1 MRLIAAIAIVL
12 ASVLPVLGQ
21 DTQSAGRAQ
30 SEAFLAGDIAGVWED
45 MAPPMQEAFGTIEGL
60 QQFRDTLT
68 RDFGEEV
75 EVMSEQVQPGEGV
88 EAYLRMSRWSK
99 IEPPL
104 LMQWVFDPQQKIV
117 GFLVQPMPVLAESR
131 FLEYETQAELHLP
144 FTGEWFVVW
153 GGRTLEQ
160 NYHAADRAQRFA
172 MDVLIYRDGV
182 THSGD
187 TSALESYYCWDQP
200 ILSPGAGTIAAVV
213 NDLPDNPTGETDAH
227 NPAGKHVV
235 IDLGNNEFA
244 FLAHMRQG
252 SVAVS
257 VGDMVA
263 VGDELGRC
271 GNSGNTSEPHLHM
284 HLQTTPDLTDGEGL
298 PAQFVNYLGPL
309 TVRGSSTTLACT
321 APRRGRTR

>member
-1 MRLIAAIAIVL
+1 MRLIAAIALLL

-30 SEAFLAGDIAGVWED
+30 SEAFLAGDIAGVWDD
-45 MAPPMQEAFGTIEGL
+45 MTLEMQEAFGTLEGL
-60 QQFRDTLT
+60 QQFRDSLT

-75 EVMSEQVQPGEGV
+75 EVVSEQVQPGEGV
-88 EAYLRMSRWSK
+88 EAYLRTSKWSK

-131 FLEYETQAELHLP
+131 FLDYQAKAELHLP

-172 MDVLIYRDGV
+172 LDMLIYRSGV
-182 THSGD
+182 THTGD
-187 TSALESYYCWDQP
+187 ATKVESYYCWDQP
-200 ILSPGAGTIAAVV
+200 ILAPGAGTVAAVV
-213 NDLPDNPTGETDAH
+213 NDLPDNPIGQTDPQ
-227 NPAGKHVV
+227 NPAGNHVV
-235 IDLGNNEFA
+235 IDLGNSEFA
-244 FLAHMRQG
+244 FLGHMRQG
-252 SVAVS
+252 SIAVK
-257 VGDMVA
+257 VGDTVA

-284 HLQTTPDLTDGEGL
+284 HLQTTPDLADGEGL
-298 PAQFVNYLGPL
+298 PTQFVNY
-309 TVRGSSTTLACT
+309 T
-321 APRRGRTR
+321 ADDLPVERDEPMAGQQIAPQ

>member
-1 MRLIAAIAIVL
+1 MRLIAAIALLL

-30 SEAFLAGDIAGVWED
+30 SEAFLAGDIAGVWDD
-45 MAPPMQEAFGTIEGL
+45 MTLEMQEAFGTLEGL
-60 QQFRDTLT
+60 QQFRDSLT

-75 EVMSEQVQPGEGV
+75 EVVSEQVQPGEGV
-88 EAYLRMSRWSK
+88 EAYLRTSKWSK

-131 FLEYETQAELHLP
+131 FLDYQAKAELHLP

-172 MDVLIYRDGV
+172 LDMLIYRSGV
-182 THSGD
+182 THTGD
-187 TSALESYYCWDQP
+187 ATKVESYYCWDQP
-200 ILSPGAGTIAAVV
+200 ILAPGAGTVAAVV
-213 NDLPDNPTGETDAH
+213 NDLPDNPIGQTDPQ
-227 NPAGKHVV
+227 NPAGNHVV
-235 IDLGNNEFA
+235 IDLGNSEFA
-244 FLAHMRQG
+244 FLGHMRQG
-252 SVAVS
+252 SIAVN
-257 VGDMVA
+257 VGDTVA

-284 HLQTTPDLTDGEGL
+284 HLQTTPDLADGEGL
-298 PAQFVNYLGPL
+298 PTQFVNY
-309 TVRGSSTTLACT
+309 T
-321 APRRGRTR
+321 ADDLPVERDEPMAGQQIAPQ

>member
-1 MRLIAAIAIVL
+1 MRLIAAIAFLL
-12 ASVLPVLGQ
+12 ASVLPGLGQ
-21 DTQSAGRAQ
+21 DTQGAGRAQ

-45 MAPPMQEAFGTIEGL
+45 MAPPMQEAFGTMEAL

-75 EVMSEQVQPGEGV
+75 EVVSEQVQPGEGV
-88 EAYLRMSRWSK
+88 EAYLRTSKWSK

-187 TSALESYYCWDQP
+187 AASLESYYCWDQP

-213 NDLPDNPTGETDAH
+213 SDLPDNPIGETDAQ
-227 NPAGKHVV
+227 NPAGNHVV
-235 IDLGNNEFA
+235 IDLGNSEFA
-244 FLAHMRQG
+244 FLGHMRQG

-257 VGDMVA
+257 VGDTVA

-284 HLQTTPDLTDGEGL
+284 HLQTTPDLADGEGL
-298 PAQFVNYLGPL
+298 PAQFANYLADGAP
-309 TVRGSSTTLACT
+309 VERGEPQAGQFVSAN
-321 APRRGRTR
+321 